1 MQSDKPGCKAAA
13 SQQILFVDDDRR
25 ALDSFT
31 RMLHR
36 EFDVETAQ
44 SGAQGLAAIHLLGP
58 FALVISDMRM
68 PAMNGAEFLAQVRQ
82 LAPNTV
88 RMLLT
93 GYQDLRQAIDAVN
106 DGHIFRYLSKPC
118 DKEEM
123 VAAIRLG
130 LAEYK
135 ARMEEKDLA
144 DEAREM
150 RMELAARIPPPAAP

>member
-1 MQSDKPGCKAAA
+1 MQRDKNKGKPPI
-13 SQQILFVDDDRR
+13 SQQILFVDDDRS
-25 ALDSFT
+25 ALDSFM

-36 EFDVETAQ
+36 EFDIEAAQ
-44 SGAQGLAAIHLLGP
+44 GGAQGLAAVHLLGP

-68 PAMNGAEFLAQVRQ
+68 PEMSGAEFLAQVRQ

-93 GYQDLRQAIDAVN
+93 GYQDLKQAIDVVN

-118 DKEEM
+118 EKEEM
-123 VAAIRLG
+123 VAAIRMG

-135 ARMEEKDLA
+135 MRAEEKELA
-144 DEAREM
+144 DEARAM
-150 RMELAARIPPPAAP
+150 RMELAGRIPPPMLP

>member
-1 MQSDKPGCKAAA
+1 MQRDKKGKPAI
-13 SQQILFVDDDRR
+13 SEQILFVDDDRS

-36 EFDVETAQ
+36 EFDVEAAQ
-44 SGAQGLAAIHLLGP
+44 GGAQGLAAIHLLGP
-58 FALVISDMRM
+58 FAVVVSDMRM

-93 GYQDLRQAIDAVN
+93 GYQDLKQAVDAVN

-118 DKEEM
+118 EKEEL
-123 VAAIRLG
+123 VAAIRMG
-130 LAEYK
+130 LAEYR
-135 ARMEEKDLA
+135 ARIEEKELA
-144 DEAREM
+144 DEARAM
-150 RMELAARIPPPAAP
+150 RMELAGRIPPPAMP